1 MTQILQEVITDAM
14 ANIGISYQ
22 DWLLIGILLGC
33 LLMFAVGLRI
43 GLIVSTFMLAGGY
56 VMFSLIGLPVQ
67 NILIAFLM
75 SIVLLALSLLFSGK
89 SQGLV

>member
-1 MTQILQEVITDAM
+1 MG
-14 ANIGISYQ
+14 NIGIAYQ

-43 GLIVSTFMLAGGY
+43 GLVVTTFMLAGGY
-56 VMFSLIGLPVQ
+56 VMFSLIDLPVF

-75 SIVLLALSLLFSGK
+75 SIVLLALSLLFGSK
-89 SQGLV
+89 SSGLV

>member
-1 MTQILQEVITDAM
+1 MSVLENVIADAFT
-14 ANIGISYQ
+14 NIGVSYQ

-43 GLIVSTFMLAGGY
+43 GLVVASFMLAGGY
-56 VMFSLIGLPVQ
+56 VMFSLIGLPVF

-75 SIVLLALSLLFSGK
+75 SIVLLSLSLLFGRS
-89 SQGLV
+89 STGLV